1 MLSDGLAKTL
11 ARFNIH
17 YGWIVAGTT
26 FLVML
31 ATAGAMGS
39 AGVLIQP
46 LAREFGWTTEQIS
59 SALAIRLLLF
69 GLLGPFAAA
78 TMNVFGLRAVIGTA
92 VVLIA
97 VGIG

>member
-1 MLSDGLAKTL
+1 MLSDGLSRAL
-11 ARFNIH
+11 ARYNIH

-46 LAREFGWTTEQIS
+46 LERS
-59 SALAIRLLLF
+59 SAGPPNRSRRPLRCASSS
-69 GLLGPFAAA
+69 LGCSVPSPPPS
-78 TMNVFGLRAVIGTA
+78 
-92 VVLIA
+92 
-97 VGIG
+97 